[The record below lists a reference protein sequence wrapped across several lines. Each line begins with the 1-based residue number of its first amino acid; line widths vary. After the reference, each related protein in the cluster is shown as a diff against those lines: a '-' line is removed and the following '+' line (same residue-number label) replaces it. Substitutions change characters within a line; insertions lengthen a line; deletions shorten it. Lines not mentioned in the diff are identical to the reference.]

1 MAHNLGKK
9 IFKIGGWILLG
20 LGLLVLII
28 LLFVRSPFGQDI
40 IVDKATQYLAEKT
53 NSKVSIDK
61 LYLTFRGN
69 LYLEGLYLEQP
80 NGDTLVYSNKLETGL
95 ELLPY
100 LLSSKINVSRLEW
113 EGLKANIERDSTG
126 AFNFDYLM
134 EAFVSEESN
143 ADTTAVDT
151 LSSKESSYPDINI
164 GPVNLE
170 DWNLQFTDK
179 VLGLTGSLNLGK
191 LSIAIN
197 GMDLNKMDFN
207 VTEILWENSALTYQ
221 QFKPL
226 PVSEGSSE
234 SDMPMPLLVLD
245 KLSLKNI
252 KADYH
257 SLPDGMKIRANM
269 GDFLLE
275 MPEANLDKQKV
286 LIKRLSLQ
294 DSQIEYQSETKA
306 EEEKKTVEKEDAVAP
321 FVWPVWEVELSSIDL
336 SNNQINYGG
345 NGVQGQ
351 AGEFN
356 SEDVGV
362 KDFILQANNLYYK
375 PKKAGFSLDKLGF
388 TERSGF
394 KLENFQA
401 QLVLNDSSLQVNELS
416 VNTGQSGLKGDFDL
430 EFPSLVAV
438 MDNPEKASMALAI
451 QNVNLGVEDAYYFSP
466 SLENN
471 SYLKTFEKKSFEAS
485 LLASGNLNK
494 VRLKEVAAKWGR
506 STSMDISGT
515 LSNPL
520 DTDRL
525 SWDLDEFKFISTE
538 ADLNLFTPED
548 SLGIKYPQ
556 NLDLS
561 VSSAGSLDDFNL
573 EAILKA
579 YNASVAL
586 AAELSTEQGSY
597 NFDLNS
603 TISAVPLG
611 KIMGDTLT
619 YGALD
624 MELAAHGKVGPLDSL
639 DLSLDSKLINLVY
652 NGHNY
657 KGLQLSSEIV
667 DGEGQFK
674 VNHKD
679 EMLDMDLLAKVSLTP
694 SNYKV
699 DMDLALKGADL
710 YGLNFS
716 AKKLRTQFSLNAAFE
731 GKPENFELQSQLTDG
746 TIVLDEQAYPMGG
759 MDLALRV
766 LPDSTD
772 FSIQSNVLNGF
783 LQSNVSPG
791 ETYEGLSRHFNG
803 YFLDSASLSTEQVS
817 RPVNVDMDFTIP
829 STLLLQRVI
838 LPGLEELEEGSIK
851 MTFNE
856 KKSKLDGRINF
867 PYLSYS
873 GAVLDSLDLN
883 VLSDSS
889 NFDFDFGVMGLSF
902 GRLAIGPT
910 YFSGEVL
917 ENQLYVNFNA
927 LHDEEVLTNIDFD
940 LGFGED
946 SMQLHINPE
955 GLIFNKLK
963 WEVAENNAFTLAKN
977 KVFFEAFEFSREK
990 QLVSFGNEPEENSI
1004 DLTFN
1009 DFRLRTFTSLL
1020 NPEEILA
1027 AGLVNG
1033 AIKIENPF
1041 GATGLQADLTVQ
1053 DMALLK
1059 VPLGNLTLEA
1069 SGNDQKNYDFDLMI
1083 KDKGVDLDL
1092 TGGFVADPL
1101 GAKLN
1106 LALDLNK
1113 FELDMLDGLTAGAI
1127 SDGNGFISGK
1137 FKVEGSSSD
1146 PIYSG
1151 NLAFNETEFTVA
1163 TLNARFAI
1171 DKDEIRVDNQGVYL
1185 DQLTIKDD
1193 QDNNFVLDGDIITEN
1208 DFINPQFDLS
1218 LTADNFKVL
1227 NSTQEDNDLFYG
1239 DALIGADVT
1248 IQGDLNLPVIDAEIT
1263 VDKGTNLS
1271 VVIPESQLDVVER
1284 QGIVTFVN
1292 RENPEDILTKR
1303 LEETSISGFTGYKV
1317 DMLLNVSSEAVFN
1330 LVIDERSGDNLMV
1343 EGAADLQLNMDPNGR
1358 VTLTGIY
1365 ELSKGHY
1372 ELSLYNLVS
1381 KRFEIQEGSTISWAG
1396 DPMDANMDITAIYS
1410 VKTSASD
1417 LMTATAS
1424 GGSRETMSKYR
1435 QEFSFIVYLNIDGE
1449 LLKPE
1454 ISFTMD
1460 MPEDERGALGGAVYA
1475 QVKQLN
1481 NQEGELNRQVFSL
1494 LVLNSFF
1501 PSGDSSGS
1509 GGTTAMAKSSVSQ
1522 LLSGQ
1527 LNTFTNSLVGDTGLE
1542 LDVGLDSFE
1551 DYQGDS
1557 PQSRTQ
1563 LNVNASK
1570 RFLDDRLIVQVGS
1583 QIDIEGSSS
1592 TSTGNSLLGN
1602 VSVEYLI
1609 TENGRYRARGFR
1621 KNQFES
1627 FIDGQLVV
1635 TGLSVIFNREFNEF
1649 EDLWRGID
1657 SRRKEQDNQAEEERN
1672 EK

>member
-1 MAHNLGKK
+1 LAHNVGKK
-9 IFKIGGWILLG
+9 IFKIVGWILLG

-28 LLFVRSPFGQDI
+28 LLFIRSPFGQHI
-40 IVDKATQYLAEKT
+40 IVNKATQYLAEKT

-69 LYLEGLYLEQP
+69 FYLEGLYLEQP

-95 ELLPY
+95 ELVPY
-100 LLSSKINVSRLEW
+100 LSSNKIIVSRLEW
-113 EGLKANIERDSTG
+113 EGLKAKIARDSTG
-126 AFNFDYLM
+126 DFNFNYLM
-134 EAFVSEESN
+134 KAFVSQGTS
-143 ADTTAVDT
+143 ADTTDADT
-151 LSSKESSYPDINI
+151 LSSTESSYPEINI
-164 GPVNLE
+164 GPVNLS

-179 VLGLTGSLNLGK
+179 LMGLEGTLKLGK
-191 LSIAIN
+191 LSLAIN
-197 GMDLNKMDFN
+197 RMDLNKMEFH
-207 VTEILWENSALTYQ
+207 VTEILWQNSALSYQ

-226 PVSEGSSE
+226 PVGEDSSE
-234 SDMPMPLLVLD
+234 SDMPMPLVVLD

-252 KADYH
+252 KADYL
-257 SLPDGMKIRANM
+257 SLPDGMKVQADL

-286 LIKRLSLQ
+286 LIKRFSLQ
-294 DSQIEYQSETKA
+294 DSKIDYQSETIA
-306 EEEKKTVEKEDAVAP
+306 EAGKRTVEEDTVAP
-321 FVWPVWEVELSSIDL
+321 FAWPEWEVELSSIDF
-336 SNNQINYGG
+336 SNNQLNYAVD
-345 NGVQGQ
+345 GVRGK

-356 SEDVGV
+356 PEDVAV
-362 KDFILQANNLYYK
+362 KDFNLQANNLYYK
-375 PKKAGFSLDKLGF
+375 PKKAGFSLEKLGF

-394 KLENFQA
+394 KLDNFQA
-401 QLVLNDSSLQVNELS
+401 RLVLNDSSLQINELS
-416 VNTGQSGLKGDFDL
+416 VNTGHSGLAGDLDL
-430 EFPSLVAV
+430 KYPSLAVV
-438 MDNPEKASMALAI
+438 MDKPEKASMELAI
-451 QNVNLGVEDAYYFSP
+451 QNVKLGVEDAYFFAP

-471 SYLKTFEKKSFEAS
+471 PYLKTFEKKSFKAS
-485 LLASGNLNK
+485 LLASGNLN
-494 VRLKEVAAKWGR
+494 RLRLEEIAAQWGR
-506 STSMDISGT
+506 STSMDISGY

-520 DTDRL
+520 DTELL
-525 SWDLDEFKFISTE
+525 SWNLNTFNFVSTA

-561 VSSAGSLDDFNL
+561 VASAGSLDDFNL
-573 EAILKA
+573 KAMLKA

-586 AAELSTEQGSY
+586 TADLSTAQENY
-597 NFDLNS
+597 NFDLKS

-611 KIMGDTLT
+611 KVMGDTLT
-619 YGALD
+619 YGPLD
-624 MELAAHGKVGPLDSL
+624 LELAAQGKVGSLDSL
-639 DLSLDSKLINLVY
+639 DLSLDSKVVNLVY

-657 KGLQLSSEIV
+657 KGLQLTSEIS
-667 DGEGQFK
+667 DGEGQFQ
-674 VNHKD
+674 VIHKD
-679 EMLDMDLLAKVSLTP
+679 KMLDLNLLADVSLTP
-694 SNYKV
+694 SNYNV
-699 DMDLALKGADL
+699 DMDLELNGADL

-716 AKKLRTQFSLNAAFE
+716 GKRLRTQFSFNAVFE
-731 GKPENFELQSQLTDG
+731 GKPENFELQSKLTDG
-746 TIVLDEQAYPMGG
+746 TIVLDDQAYPMGG
-759 MDLALRV
+759 MELALRV

-791 ETYEGLSRHFNG
+791 ETYKGLSRHFNG
-803 YFLDSASLSTEQVS
+803 YFLDSASLSREQVS
-817 RPVNVDMDFTIP
+817 RLVNVEMDFTIP

-838 LPGLEELEEGSIK
+838 LPGLKEMEEGSIK

-856 KKSKLDGRINF
+856 KESKLDGRVNF

-883 VLSDSS
+883 VLSDSA
-889 NFDFDFGVMGLSF
+889 NFDFDFGVMALSF

-927 LHDEEVLTNIDFD
+927 LHEEEVLANIDFD
-940 LGFGED
+940 LGFGKD
-946 SMQLHINPE
+946 SMRLHVNPE
-955 GLIFNKLK
+955 GMIFNKSI
-963 WEVAENNAFTLAKN
+963 WEVSDKNAFLLTEK
-977 KVFFEAFEFSREK
+977 KVSFEDFKFSRGE
-990 QLVSFGNEPEENSI
+990 QLVAFGNDPGENSF
-1004 DLTFN
+1004 DLNFN
-1009 DFRLRTFTSLL
+1009 DFRLKTFTSLL
-1020 NPEEILA
+1020 NPEEVLA
-1027 AGLVNG
+1027 EGLVNG
-1033 AIKIENPF
+1033 VIKIENPF
-1041 GATGLQADLTVQ
+1041 GATGLQADLSVQ

-1069 SGNDQKNYDFDLMI
+1069 SGNDQKNYDFDLRI

-1101 GAKLN
+1101 GARLN

-1113 FELDMLDGLTAGAI
+1113 FELDMLEGLTAGAI
-1127 SDGNGFISGK
+1127 NDGNGFISGK

-1151 NLAFNETEFTVA
+1151 NMSFNETEFTVS

-1171 DKDEIRVDNQGVYL
+1171 DQNKIRVDSQGVYL
-1185 DQLTIKDD
+1185 NQLTIKDD
-1193 QDNNFVLDGDIITEN
+1193 QDNDFVLDGDIITEN

-1248 IQGDLNLPVIDAEIT
+1248 IKGDLSLPIVDAEIS

-1284 QGIVTFVN
+1284 QGVVTFVN

-1303 LEETSISGFTGYKV
+1303 LEETSNSGYTGYKV
-1317 DMLLNVSSEAVFN
+1317 EMLLNVSPEAVFN

-1365 ELSKGHY
+1365 ELSEGHY

-1435 QEFSFIVYLNIDGE
+1435 QEFTFVVYLNIDGA

-1460 MPEDERGALGGAVYA
+1460 MPEDERGALGGSVYA

-1501 PSGDSSGS
+1501 PSGDNSGG
-1509 GGTTAMAKSSVSQ
+1509 GGTTAMARSSVSQ

-1527 LNTFTNSLVGDTGLE
+1527 LNTFTNNLVGGTGLE

-1592 TSTGNSLLGN
+1592 TGAGNSLLGN

-1635 TGLSVIFNREFNEF
+1635 TGLSVIFNREFNKF

-1657 SRRKEQDNQAEEERN
+1657 SKRKEQENQAE
-1672 EK
+1672 